1 MNTTTQENKYK
12 ILADLWSNY
21 RDDENFTDFIQYN
34 DIGLPLAYVLSNG
47 IIRTT
52 AQADKF
58 VNETFDLL
66 LSSLEVTD
74 TGFDDLDSVFMA
86 AGS

>member
-21 RDDENFTDFIQYN
+21 REDENFTDFIQYN
-34 DIGLPLAYVLSNG
+34 DIGLPLAYVLNNG